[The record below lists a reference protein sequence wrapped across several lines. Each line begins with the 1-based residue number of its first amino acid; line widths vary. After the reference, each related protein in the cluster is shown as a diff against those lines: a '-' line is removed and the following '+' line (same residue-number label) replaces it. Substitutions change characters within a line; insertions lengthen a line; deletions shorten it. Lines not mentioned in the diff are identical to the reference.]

1 MRRTVGAGSSA
12 MGPVS
17 SIESDTTKVAGALT
31 DWVDT
36 VNEGTGATLLDK
48 ERVRLGLITTTDVFF
63 CFLLLFF
70 FLSFVVVES
79 TLSFFASLVLS
90 SASVSEPGP
99 VSETALLF

>member
-12 MGPVS
+12 VGPFC
-17 SIESDTTKVAGALT
+17 SIESDKAKVACALT

-36 VNEGTGATLLDK
+36 VHEGTGATLLDK
-48 ERVRLGLITTTDVFF
+48 DRVRLGLITTTDVFF

-70 FLSFVVVES
+70 FFGVKS
-79 TLSFFASLVLS
+79 TLIFFASLVSS
-90 SASVSEPGP
+90 SASVSETGP

>member
-1 MRRTVGAGSSA
+1 MRRTVGVGSSA
-12 MGPVS
+12 VGPLC
-17 SIESDTTKVAGALT
+17 SIESDTTKVACALT

-48 ERVRLGLITTTDVFF
+48 ERARLGFMTTTEVFF

-70 FLSFVVVES
+70 FFSLVVVES
-79 TLSFFASLVLS
+79 TLIFFASLVS
-90 SASVSEPGP
+90 SVSETAP